1 MNTLKGLFTSVGTN
15 MFLQISLGCRTKRT
29 VSTVKR
35 SFASVGPNVIFH
47 AGSNI
52 GGVSTVGTLI
62 HLVVGAGQHS

>member
-1 MNTLKGLFTSVGTN
+1 MNTLEGLFTSVGTN
-15 MFLQISLGCRTKRT
+15 MLLKVSLGCRTKRT
-29 VSTVKR
+29 VRTIKW

-62 HLVVGAGQHS
+62 YLVVGAGQHS